1 MGIPLFF
8 RKIVSQNQGLIIEKA
23 PKCQRLFLDFNGII
37 HGAAA
42 RVLQESTPNV
52 SKEQHEERI
61 IKETIAYMDTIVA
74 YVMPHELLFLGIDG
88 VAPLAKIQQ
97 QRSRRHMSHFLKTL
111 ETYVPPNFE
120 WDTNAISPGTEF
132 MCKCA
137 TALRAHFETKRHP
150 FKCVVS
156 DSFEVGEGEHKIFNY
171 IESFPSNEGN
181 DVVYGL
187 DADLMMLGL
196 ISKQT
201 HIYLLRE
208 PVHFRHDERSKP
220 FLYFDVNTFRSALRS
235 RYNNAID
242 LRSYVFLCFMIGN
255 DFLPP
260 LGFLHIRNN
269 DIDRLVHVYLRLIDD
284 CSALERPSIIY
295 HDGAKYRL
303 DSELFEGVLR
313 ALSDKEPELYKKAHL
328 AYFNQST
335 NHLKTK
341 EQRFENYGIYKK
353 NRALQGIFDGNWIQ
367 SYYVELFDMSVTP
380 DSLIH
385 DACSYYLKGLIWT
398 SEYYF
403 NKTNAFRW
411 FYPYAYSPTIIDL
424 YNLVQTSYEQISLIC
439 DKLPSI
445 HIEPELQLLMI
456 LPIQS
461 KSLLPKHLQKF
472 VERDSPLGYMFPR
485 SFELQTYMKIKLH
498 ECIPVLPKLQVNHFI
513 KIYEQPN

>member
-8 RKIVSQNQGLIIEKA
+8 RKIVSQNQRLIIEEA
-23 PKCQRLFLDFNGII
+23 PACQRLFLDFNGII

-42 RVLQESTPNV
+42 RVLQESSISL
-52 SKEQHEERI
+52 SKIHHEERI
-61 IKETIAYMDTIVA
+61 IKETIAYMETIVSYA
-74 YVMPHELLFLGIDG
+74 KPNALLFLGIDG

-97 QRSRRHMSHFLKTL
+97 QRSRRHMSHLLKTL
-111 ETYVPPNFE
+111 ETYVPPKFE

-137 TALRAHFETKRHP
+137 IALRNHFEKKQYP
-150 FKCVVS
+150 FDCVVS
-156 DSFEVGEGEHKIFNY
+156 DSFELGEGEHKIFNH
-171 IESFPSNEGN
+171 IEQFPCSNGN

-187 DADLMMLGL
+187 DADLIMLGI

-208 PVHFRHDERSKP
+208 PVHFRHDPRSKP
-220 FLYFDVNTFRSALRS
+220 FLYFDVNSFRSALRS

-269 DIDRLVHVYLRLIDD
+269 DIDTLVHVYIRLLD
-284 CSALERPSIIY
+284 SSTALERPSMVY
-295 HDGAKYRL
+295 HDGDKYVVNSDL
-303 DSELFEGVLR
+303 LEGVLR
-313 ALSDKEPELYKKAHL
+313 ALSDKEPEFYKKAHT

-341 EQRFENYGIYKK
+341 EQRFDNYGIYKK
-353 NRALQGIFDGNWIQ
+353 NYALQGLFDGNWIQ
-367 SYYVELFDMSVTP
+367 SYYVELFGMSITP

-385 DACSYYLKGLIWT
+385 DTCNYYLKGVIWT
-398 SEYYF
+398 TEYYF
-403 NKTNAFRW
+403 NKRNAFKW
-411 FYPYAYSPTIIDL
+411 FYPYTYSPTIIDV
-424 YNLVQTSYEQISLIC
+424 YNLVQTSYEEINRVC
-439 DKLPSI
+439 DKTPSL
-445 HIEPELQLLMI
+445 HVEPELQLLMI

-461 KSLLPKHLQKF
+461 KSILPKHLQKF
-472 VERDSPLGYMFPR
+472 VESDSPLGYMFPR
-485 SFELQTYMKIKLH
+485 KFELQTYMKIKLH
-498 ECIPVLPKLQVNHFI
+498 ECVPILPTLQVDHFVQ
-513 KIYEQPN
+513 IYDHIH